1 MFEDLFDKARNNM
14 TQDSACDPA
23 AEELTKD
30 TKVRLS
36 QIKDLGCT
44 KDAKYKP
51 GDISQKT
58 GLQKQNDGTWAPPK
72 ETKFGIA
79 KQENG
84 QWGVRTKA
92 GRNSEFIQHKN
103 EADAKKALANY
114 TAGYNTTERS
124 KEDPHSD
131 RSRLYKKWDKDTD
144 KIRKEN
150 RAERRAEHASHFK
163 NESKPASENR
173 SAAYKRGEQIAEPAA
188 ERQKKGYASWASVL
202 SGYDDESLIKQRE
215 SLKESVDDFEND
227 INRYDK
233 NSLASAVYKKRID
246 QQNWSIGG
254 IKAIDEEIK
263 ARGLGKESKS
273 ASNSAPAA
281 ENKNMNESQK
291 KEAEAYKKNKE
302 FADFYKNTGLKGGY
316 EEALARGMVEK
327 EERKQDNLKA
337 GKRDDN
343 MFKTSDKVEFSR
355 SGKFLNGKIEKVDKD
370 YRGQVSLYVRS
381 DDGRGFWV
389 ETDNITKHEP
399 GAE

>member
-1 MFEDLFDKARNNM
+1 MFEDLFDKARNTM
-14 TQDSACDPA
+14 TTDSACEPA

-58 GLQKQNDGTWAPPK
+58 GLQKQNDGTWAPPS

-131 RSRLYKKWDKDTD
+131 RSRLHKKWDKDTD

-163 NESKPASENR
+163 NESKPAEKAATELQGKMAPEKAEVIKEMTPEQIEAVKAGKTYRNVKEGRGVVDITKADLEGTQESK
-173 SAAYKRGEQIAEPAA
+173 SAAHKRGEEIAEPPA
-188 ERQKKGYASWASVL
+188 ERQKKGYASWSSVL
-202 SGYDDESLIKQRE
+202 SGYDDESLLKQKKSLQESIDEFEDDIK
-215 SLKESVDDFEND
+215 
-227 INRYDK
+227 RYDK

-263 ARGLGKESKS
+263 ARGLD
-273 ASNSAPAA
+273 
-281 ENKNMNESQK
+281 NK
-291 KEAEAYKKNKE
+291 
-302 FADFYKNTGLKGGY
+302 
-316 EEALARGMVEK
+316 
-327 EERKQDNLKA
+327 
-337 GKRDDN
+337 
-343 MFKTSDKVEFSR
+343 
-355 SGKFLNGKIEKVDKD
+355 
-370 YRGQVSLYVRS
+370 
-381 DDGRGFWV
+381 
-389 ETDNITKHEP
+389 
-399 GAE
+399 

>member
-1 MFEDLFDKARNNM
+1 MFEDLFDKARNTM
-14 TQDSACDPA
+14 TTDSACEPA

-103 EADAKKALANY
+103 EDDAKKALANY

-131 RSRLYKKWDKDTD
+131 RSRLHKKWDKDTD

-163 NESKPASENR
+163 NENKPAEKAPAKSETRNFR
-173 SAAYKRGEQIAEPAA
+173 DELTKNP
-188 ERQKKGYASWASVL
+188 K
-202 SGYDDESLIKQRE
+202 SGYDFSKTIEHSIPMNATSKDELSRMR
-215 SLKESVDDFEND
+215 SFM
-227 INRYDK
+227 
-233 NSLASAVYKKRID
+233 
-246 QQNWSIGG
+246 
-254 IKAIDEEIK
+254 DEEHSTYK
-263 ARGLGKESKS
+263 QALLSRAQHLVDGAKGKGDWY
-273 ASNSAPAA
+273 P
-281 ENKNMNESQK
+281 
-291 KEAEAYKKNKE
+291 
-302 FADFYKNTGLKGGY
+302 
-316 EEALARGMVEK
+316 EK
-327 EERKQDNLKA
+327 EEAVMNIAKA
-337 GKRDDN
+337 VGY
-343 MFKTSDKVEFSR
+343 DKELHSF
-355 SGKFLNGKIEKVDKD
+355 IEEEMGGYDFG
-370 YRGQVSLYVRS
+370 YRE
-381 DDGRGFWV
+381 D
-389 ETDNITKHEP
+389 
-399 GAE
+399 